1 MMRYFRFY
9 VNQLTGLRTREWP
22 LFFRLFNHILLMLCL
37 IILLR
42 SVNNGLLLSTYS
54 PAVYPWF
61 FMAEALLSFSLSLVY
76 ARWASPTWSMARQ
89 QAIVLIIFALVIGI
103 GRCAMYGNIT
113 WINFALPV
121 LCDAISAILLL
132 QSWGLFSNLVDG
144 RQAKRFFPLLGL
156 GGTTGSIIGGW
167 LSAQTTHW
175 IGTENIL
182 FLALALLGGIG
193 ATLWRIH
200 TFPNT
205 SSTPL
210 GALDLPELNQT
221 GKTFQRRLKDTLTPL
236 FKHPLL
242 LYVLGI
248 LLTVRITS
256 TLMDYQ
262 MQLQVKAL
270 ADQDAMTAYMGR
282 FFAFT
287 SMFTLGVQLFF
298 ESRFIQRYGLVWGLA
313 STPLSLVGGTL
324 MYIVHPSLFTIS
336 ALKFSELLTR
346 YSTFKTATELAYI
359 PFEPRLRSNL
369 RILTNGLLSVGT
381 VPMISLAILFFA
393 DQRYV
398 LIGLSLGFACLGV
411 YLSLL
416 IAKPYREKLQGSLDQ
431 KRLGHLY
438 KAPSHSFNPE
448 SLQYFL
454 KKSRPIKVV
463 FFLEHVLHE
472 RIELPVFPWQ
482 ALLKSEDSRI
492 RELSWRQLYRYPDTA
507 LLQFLPDLLAHEQDP
522 RVQEAAIKALRRIG
536 SDELNDFILGLLQH
550 AALRVQVE
558 CLVYLFECGGIEGIL
573 KGAEYLKQWINHP
586 ASRQRS
592 AAAYAMGE
600 IGIRF
605 FRQDY
610 LTLFHD
616 PETNVRKACLRAA
629 RKAIPDTLL
638 PLLIRQLADP
648 ELGALSV
655 DTLSSLASDQ
665 LIPACR
671 VQLPFLRKHPTGLP
685 HLIAL
690 ISRYTALNAL
700 DLLMELFLEPQFTVK
715 YAVIQQ
721 LSQLRYE
728 NALDTSA
735 YHTQLKSQLSQ
746 EIYFGFLY
754 LQILYQLQ
762 GVMVHQQRHRFL
774 YREIE
779 RRYHERI
786 DMLFLILGLLY
797 PSYEMEQAR
806 QNYTSNHS
814 HFRALSLEVLNYT
827 LESEWVQPITTLLD
841 DISPAQ
847 KIRRAQEHHW
857 SDSILDISW
866 YNHPLILQDPWLS
879 RLSQWC
885 LTYPKE
891 SPMFPIIE
899 RMFVLQQSALFA
911 QFGAEVLST
920 IAEVCH
926 NTRYRD
932 GESIF
937 KAQDEAS
944 AFYFIAKG
952 RVNLYI
958 HDRLLHQLN
967 TFEGFG
973 EIELLSES
981 KRLAT
986 AVANGPCELLCLQ
999 QKDFLDLM
1007 ESQASFAQSLLK
1019 SLAQRLSIQMEHT
1032 SSSTSN

>member
-1 MMRYFRFY
+1 MLRYFRFY
-9 VNQLTGLRTREWP
+9 VNQLTGLRTREWA

-54 PAVYPWF
+54 PTVYPWF

-76 ARWASPTWSMARQ
+76 TRWAKPQWSMVRQ
-89 QAIVLIIFALVIGI
+89 QGIVLGLFACTIAL
-103 GRCAMYGNIT
+103 GRLAMAMDMT
-113 WINFALPV
+113 WINFILPV
-121 LCDAISAILLL
+121 VCDAVSGILLL

-156 GGTTGSIIGGW
+156 GGTTGSILGGW
-167 LSAQTTHW
+167 LSAQITPL
-175 IGTENIL
+175 IGTENVL
-182 FLALALLGGIG
+182 YLALALLGGIG
-193 ATLWRIH
+193 MTLWRIQAIPAAH
-200 TFPNT
+200 ARGGEAF
-205 SSTPL
+205 
-210 GALDLPELNQT
+210 DLPEIDSAGN
-221 GKTFQRRLKDTLTPL
+221 TFKRRFKDTLTPL
-236 FKHPLL
+236 LKHPLL

-270 ADQDAMTAYMGR
+270 VDQDAMTTYMGR

-287 SMFTLGVQLFF
+287 SMFTLAVQLLF

-324 MYIVHPSLFTIS
+324 IYIVHPTLFTIS

-381 VPMISLAILFFA
+381 VPMISLAILIFA
-393 DQRYV
+393 DQRSV

-416 IAKPYREKLQGSLDQ
+416 IARPYREKLQGALDQ
-431 KRLGHLY
+431 KRLGHVY
-438 KAPSHSFNPE
+438 KAPSHSFSPE
-448 SLQYFL
+448 GLHGFFDTARSV
-454 KKSRPIKVV
+454 KIV
-463 FFLEHVLHE
+463 FFLEHILHE
-472 RIELPVFPWQ
+472 RIELPVFPWKK
-482 ALLKSEDSRI
+482 LLHNESAKI
-492 RELSWRQLYRYPDTA
+492 RELTWRLLYRYPTA
-507 LLQFLPDLLAHEQDP
+507 EILESIPDLLEQESDS
-522 RVQEAAIKALRRIG
+522 RVLEAAIKALRRVG
-536 SDELNDFILGLLQH
+536 GDDLNPFILALLPH

-558 CLVYLFECGGIEGIL
+558 CLVYLFDCGGIEGIL
-573 KGAEYLKQWINHP
+573 EGAEHLKQWIDHP
-586 ASRQRS
+586 VPRQRS

-600 IGIRF
+600 IGVRF
-605 FRQDY
+605 FRKDY
-610 LTLFHD
+610 LTLFED
-616 PETNVRKACLRAA
+616 TDLSVRKACIRAA
-629 RKAIPDTLL
+629 RKAVPDTLL
-638 PLLIRQLADP
+638 PLLVRQLAD
-648 ELGALSV
+648 EEVGALSV
-655 DTLSSLASDQ
+655 EALSSLSPDQ

-671 VQLPFLRKHPTGLP
+671 LQLPFLRQHATGLP

-690 ISRYTALNAL
+690 VSRYTSSNAL
-700 DLLMELFLEPQFTVK
+700 DLLMELFLEPQFSIK

-728 NALDTSA
+728 HALDTSS
-735 YHTQLKSQLSQ
+735 YHTLLKNQLSQ
-746 EIYFGFLY
+746 EVYFGFLY
-754 LQILYQLQ
+754 LQILYQVQ
-762 GVMVHQQRHRFL
+762 GRLAHHPRYRFT

-779 RRYHERI
+779 RRYHERVE
-786 DMLFLILGLLY
+786 MLFLLLGLLY

-806 QNYTSNHS
+806 QNYTSGHG

-827 LESEWVQPITTLLD
+827 LESEWVLPITTLLD

-847 KIRRAQEHHW
+847 KIRRAHENHW
-857 SDSILDISW
+857 SDPIPEGQW
-866 YNHPLILQDPWLS
+866 HTHPLIQQDLWLS
-879 RLSQWC
+879 RLSLWC

-891 SPMFPIIE
+891 SAMFPIIE
-899 RMFVLQQSALFA
+899 RMFVLQQSTLFSH
-911 QFGAEVLST
+911 FGAEVLST
-920 IAEVCH
+920 IAEVC
-926 NTRYRD
+926 NNIRYQD
-932 GESIF
+932 GQTIF
-937 KAQDEAS
+937 KANDDPN

-952 RVNLYI
+952 QVNLYVQNQ
-958 HDRLLHQLN
+958 LLHTLN

-986 AVANGPCELLCLQ
+986 AEANGPCELLCLQ

-1007 ESQASFAQSLLK
+1007 ESHASFAQSLLR
-1019 SLAQRLSIQMEHT
+1019 SLAQRLSIQREPT